1 MKIKTANLENRK
13 IAYFD
18 EGKGENIVLIHGFC
32 GSHEYW
38 EEVIPE
44 LAKEY
49 RVIAPDLSGHGK
61 SSVGD
66 PVCAVE
72 DLSEDIKD
80 LIGHLGLDQVTMLGH
95 SLGGYIT
102 LAFADH
108 QSNRLKGYGLIHS
121 TAFPDD
127 EAGRKKRD
135 STIEEVREKG
145 IKSVIDQMVPNLFA
159 PDTLLTE
166 KMEKAKRIG
175 YETAPDGAIAAAIA
189 MKNRP
194 NRNDVLQNSNIPVL
208 LVAGESDQVIPPAK
222 TFSVSKANI
231 SQATLQRAGHMG
243 MYEAKDALIEEI
255 TAFMTKIK

>member
-1 MKIKTANLENRK
+1 MKVKTANLDTRK
-13 IAYFD
+13 LAYVD
-18 EGKGENIVLIHGFC
+18 EGKGETIVLIHGFC

-38 EEVIPE
+38 EDVIPE

-49 RVIAPDLSGHGK
+49 RVIAPDLNGHGK
-61 SSVGD
+61 SSLSD
-66 PVCAVE
+66 SVCAVE

-127 EAGRKKRD
+127 EAARKKRD
-135 STIEEVREKG
+135 STIEEIKEKG

-159 PDTLLTE
+159 PDTSLTE
-166 KMEKAKRIG
+166 KIQKAKRIG
-175 YETAPDGAIAAAIA
+175 YETASEGAIAAAIA

-194 NRNDVLQNSNIPVL
+194 NRNDVLQNSKIPVL
-208 LVAGESDQVIPPAK
+208 LVAGESDQVVPPEK
-222 TFSVSKANI
+222 TFSVAKENI
-231 SQATLQRAGHMG
+231 IQATLKGAGHMG
-243 MYEAKDALIEEI
+243 MYEARDALVEEI
-255 TAFMTKIK
+255 NAFMKKIK

>member
-1 MKIKTANLENRK
+1 MKTKTANLDNRK
-13 IAYFD
+13 LAYID
-18 EGKGENIVLIHGFC
+18 EGKGEVIVLLHGFC

-49 RVIAPDLSGHGK
+49 RVIAPDLRGHGK
-61 SSVGD
+61 SSISD
-66 PVCAVE
+66 SACAVE
-72 DLSEDIKD
+72 DFSEDIKE
-80 LIGHLGLDQVTMLGH
+80 LLGQLGLDKVTMLGH

-127 EAGRKKRD
+127 EAGRLKRD
-135 STIEEVREKG
+135 RTIEQIKEKG
-145 IKSVIDQMVPNLFA
+145 IKSVIDQLIPNLFA

-166 KMEKAKRIG
+166 KIEKAIRIG
-175 YETAPDGAIAAAIA
+175 YETPPEGAIAASVA

-194 NRNDVLQNSNIPVL
+194 NRNGVLQNSNIPVL
-208 LVAGESDQVIPPAK
+208 LVAGESDQVIHPEK
-222 TFSVSKANI
+222 TFSVSKVNI
-231 SQATLQRAGHMG
+231 TQTTLKGAGHMG
-243 MYEAKDALIEEI
+243 MYEATDTLIEEI
-255 TAFMTKIK
+255 LEFMKKIK